1 MNEEL
6 AKRLHDA
13 VAACNELQRIG
24 QRHSRAEFL
33 DDFILELAVWK
44 LIEIVGEALHQA
56 ERLDPVVVSAIPEL
70 RRIVD
75 TRNRIT
81 HGYDSVN
88 FNLLWDIV
96 TLRINPLLTS
106 LEDMLFPE

>member
-1 MNEEL
+1 MSEEL

-44 LIEIVGEALHQA
+44 LI
-56 ERLDPVVVSAIPEL
+56 
-70 RRIVD
+70 
-75 TRNRIT
+75 
-81 HGYDSVN
+81 
-88 FNLLWDIV
+88 
-96 TLRINPLLTS
+96 
-106 LEDMLFPE
+106 